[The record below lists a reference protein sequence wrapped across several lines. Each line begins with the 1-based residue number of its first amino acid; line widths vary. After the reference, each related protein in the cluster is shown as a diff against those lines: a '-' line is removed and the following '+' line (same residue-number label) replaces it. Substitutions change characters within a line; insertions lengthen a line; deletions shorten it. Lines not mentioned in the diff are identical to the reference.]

1 MSLKAKKVLGQHF
14 LINESVA
21 KRIANSLEG
30 HGGYDKILEV
40 GPGTGMLTKYLLEQ
54 PDKEIFVSEVD
65 DRSVEVLTADFPL
78 DENHL
83 LHGDFLKLPLTEL
96 VGDRFAVIGNFPYH
110 ISSEILMRVFRL
122 KDHIPEV
129 VGMFQK
135 EVADRIV
142 EGKGKKS
149 YGILSVLLQ
158 TYYST
163 EYLMTVDAKEFD
175 PPPKVTSGVL
185 RLQRNERTELPCD
198 ERLFE
203 RVVKASFN
211 LRRKTLRNS
220 LKSFGDCVPENYR
233 SARPE
238 QLDPEDFIQISCAI
252 EAAGSDSS
260 IQRT

>member
-14 LINESVA
+14 LINEEVA
-21 KRIANSLEG
+21 KGIANALSG
-30 HGGYDKILEV
+30 HGEYDKVLEV
-40 GPGTGMLTKYLLEQ
+40 GPGTGMLTKYLLKQ
-54 PDKEIFVSEVD
+54 PEKEIFVAEVD
-65 DRSVEVLTADFPL
+65 DRSVEVLTANFPL
-78 DENHL
+78 DETHL
-83 LHGDFLKLPLTEL
+83 LHGDFLNLPLTEL
-96 VGDRFAVIGNFPYH
+96 VGDNFAVIGNFPYH
-110 ISSEILMRVFRL
+110 ISSDILMRIFRL
-122 KDHIPEV
+122 KDHVPEV

-158 TYYST
+158 TYFST
-163 EYLMTVDAKEFD
+163 EYLMTVEAKEFE

-185 RLQRNERTELPCD
+185 RLQRNERTKLPCN

-220 LKSFGDCVPENYR
+220 LKSFGDCVPEIYR

-238 QLDPEDFIQISCAI
+238 QLDPDDFIQISSAI
-252 EAAGSDSS
+252 EAQGNDSS